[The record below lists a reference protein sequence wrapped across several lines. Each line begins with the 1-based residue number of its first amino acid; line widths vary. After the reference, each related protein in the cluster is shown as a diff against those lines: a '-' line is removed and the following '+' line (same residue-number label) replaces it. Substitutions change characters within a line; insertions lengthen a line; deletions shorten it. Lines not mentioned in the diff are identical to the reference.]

1 MAFAYIGDNIG
12 RWFECLKSDD
22 IACLEKGVVN
32 MDRLTCQC
40 CGAPLDP
47 KTLICSYCGTAHK
60 RTDDYSMPSVRI
72 ETFHQPVDTLRSV
85 VVLEPELY
93 SGNLQKASEYAMR
106 VISNKLA
113 DNLTPF
119 ISYRSSESFGP
130 NGPCM
135 RIEGT
140 LKAVRPINNF
150 VHEGR
155 DEW

>member
-1 MAFAYIGDNIG
+1 
-12 RWFECLKSDD
+12 
-22 IACLEKGVVN
+22 
-32 MDRLTCQC
+32 MDKLICQC

-93 SGNLQKASEYAMR
+93 SGNLQRASEYAMKF
-106 VISNKLA
+106 ISSKLA
-113 DNLTPF
+113 GDLTPF
-119 ISYRSSESFGP
+119 ISYRSRESFGP

-140 LKAVRPINNF
+140 LKVVRPINNYM
-150 VHEGR
+150 HEGR

>member
-1 MAFAYIGDNIG
+1 
-12 RWFECLKSDD
+12 
-22 IACLEKGVVN
+22 

-60 RTDDYSMPSVRI
+60 RTDDYSMPLVRI
-72 ETFHQPVDTLRSV
+72 ETFHQPIDTIRSV

-93 SGNLQKASEYAMR
+93 SGNLQKASEYAMEC
-106 VISNKLA
+106 ISNKLA
-113 DNLTPF
+113 NNLMPF
-119 ISYRSSESFGP
+119 ISYESRESFGP

-140 LKAVRPINNF
+140 IKAVRPINNY
-150 VHEGR
+150 VHKGR